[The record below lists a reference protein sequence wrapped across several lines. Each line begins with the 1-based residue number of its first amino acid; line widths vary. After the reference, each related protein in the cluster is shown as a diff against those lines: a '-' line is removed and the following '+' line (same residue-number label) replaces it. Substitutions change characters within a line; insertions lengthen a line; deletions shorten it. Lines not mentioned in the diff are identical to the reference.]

1 MKIRRRSHPTDPRK
15 SAPNSNAGGN
25 RMRRH
30 GTPLWNSVGDVIDVV
45 AIQATID
52 AKRGDDAKTI
62 GA

>member
-15 SAPNSNAGGN
+15 SPPNSNAGGN

-30 GTPLWNSVGDVIDVV
+30 GTPLWNSVGDVIDVA
-45 AIQATID
+45 AIQAVI
-52 AKRGDDAKTI
+52 AAKTRDNNAPV